1 MNLTLLG
8 AIPLYAQILAVI
20 LIIVSILLIIL
31 VLLQKGRGGGLSAA
45 FGGAGGQSAFGS
57 KTGDVFTWATIVA
70 VGLFLL
76 LCIFLTTQYV
86 PVSEIDESL
95 QAPLIQPKT
104 APVAESPA
112 PAAEAT
118 APAPAAETDAAPPAG
133 GDASGAPQTPG
144 VEVPATGDAAAPANE
159 EPQ

>member
-57 KTGDVFTWATIVA
+57 KTGDVFTWATIVV

-95 QAPLIQPKT
+95 QAPLIRPTT
-104 APVAESPA
+104 APVAEVP
-112 PAAEAT
+112 
-118 APAPAAETDAAPPAG
+118 APAPAVETDSAG
-133 GDASGAPQTPG
+133 ATQTPG
-144 VEVPATGDAAAPANE
+144 VEVPAAGDAAAPGNE